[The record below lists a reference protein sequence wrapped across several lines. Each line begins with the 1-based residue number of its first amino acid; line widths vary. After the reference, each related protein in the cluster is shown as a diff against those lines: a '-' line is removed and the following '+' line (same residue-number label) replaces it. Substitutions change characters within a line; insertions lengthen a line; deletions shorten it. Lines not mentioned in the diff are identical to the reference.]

1 MLSAKAAG
9 KKDKF
14 LEAERDPEKLCKFVC
29 GANIMKN
36 GQDPEIKP
44 DSEYPD
50 WLWNLK
56 LERGPYE
63 REPDTFKYWRL
74 VRRKTLQQMNKERKK
89 VA

>member
-1 MLSAKAAG
+1 MFLAKAAG

-14 LEAERDPEKLCKFVC
+14 LDAETDPVKLCKFVC

-56 LERGPYE
+56 IERGPYE